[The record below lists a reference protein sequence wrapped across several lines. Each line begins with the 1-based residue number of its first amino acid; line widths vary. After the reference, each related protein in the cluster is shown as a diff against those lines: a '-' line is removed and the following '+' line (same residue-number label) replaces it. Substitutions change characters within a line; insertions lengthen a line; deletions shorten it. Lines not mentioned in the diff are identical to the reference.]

1 MVITSPYEH
10 LSLVQ
15 TLGEGDERL
24 NINLY
29 RTLLKAVN
37 IPIKYSFPISPFH
50 LSTERFLENIQK
62 KTFGYILPSA
72 TFWVFS
78 INPFQ
83 IPLDSHIHIR
93 LNQNYVALLTRMIL
107 SSKIQGLN
115 FGLMGY

>member
-1 MVITSPYEH
+1 MVMTSPYEH
-10 LSLVQ
+10 LSPVQ

-62 KTFGYILPSA
+62 KTFGYILPEA
-72 TFWVFS
+72 YH
-78 INPFQ
+78 
-83 IPLDSHIHIR
+83 LGDR
-93 LNQNYVALLTRMIL
+93 LLILPTEVTL
-107 SSKIQGLN
+107 SSTLCKIRITQ
-115 FGLMGY
+115 